1 MLFFLLQ
8 RSDKNRNSVIVRSI
22 DLHPFFPPSPDNVDH
37 SKGLLY
43 PVNRFRKVPLWCER
57 VLVRVPLE
65 ATINR
70 QLQGRGGHSDKAAAY
85 AGERAR
91 WLARTTCRS
100 GFPKRYGRSSVGK
113 KAVSPLSGL
122 LFAEAD
128 RQNRVTNYPAA
139 YQRSSMRRG
148 RVRSRL
154 LFEPAA
160 RLTRKTTRGQEEEE
174 EEENYKYTACT

>member
-1 MLFFLLQ
+1 M
-8 RSDKNRNSVIVRSI
+8 RA
-22 DLHPFFPPSPDNVDH
+22 
-37 SKGLLY
+37 
-43 PVNRFRKVPLWCER
+43 
-57 VLVRVPLE
+57 RVPFE

-85 AGERAR
+85 ASERAR
-91 WLARTTCRS
+91 WWLARTTCRS

-160 RLTRKTTRGQEEEE
+160 RLTRKATRGQEEEE
-174 EEENYKYTACT
+174 EIEEENYKYTACT